1 MTSTQIK
8 MLKFA
13 GGNLIILKR
22 IALDEKTPVEIRR
35 TAFLALNE
43 KYKEYPVLVF
53 NQDVESRN
61 LKISVDS
68 NN

>member
-1 MTSTQIK
+1 MTSAQIK

-22 IALDEKTPVEIRR
+22 IALDEKAPVEIRR

-53 NQDVESRN
+53 NQDVERRN

>member
-1 MTSTQIK
+1 MTSAQIK

-22 IALDEKTPVEIRR
+22 IALDQKAPAEIRL

-43 KYKEYPVLVF
+43 KQKEYPVQVF
-53 NQDVESRN
+53 NQNVESRN
-61 LKISVDS
+61 LKILLES